1 MEERKQNQA
10 VEFSVWESAKL
21 GLGFGFGLFLWE
33 LLIIVILFMLFGTL
47 MWGI

>member
-21 GLGFGFGLFLWE
+21 GFGFGLGLAFWE
-33 LLIIVILFMLFGTL
+33 LLMIAILFAIFGPL
-47 MWGI
+47 IWGI